1 MSGIKAIS
9 TYGITLKWGTSA
21 ETLTKKIDIK
31 NFPDLGGAPELIETT
46 TLSDATQTFI
56 NGIQTAGEMAF
67 TCNYTKA
74 DYTAVKADEGKELY
88 YALEFGENGDE
99 GIFVWQGEHSVY
111 LTGAEVNAVVEMV
124 ISIAP
129 STRPELQEI

>member
-1 MSGIKAIS
+1 MAIS
-9 TYGITLKWGTSA
+9 TYGVTLKWGTSA
-21 ETLTKKIDIK
+21 GSLTKVVDIK

-46 TLSDATQTFI
+46 TLSDPMQTFI

-88 YALEFGENGDE
+88 YALEFGQNGDE

-129 STRPELQEI
+129 STRPELQQI